1 MSISIKEKK
10 PIPFCDNEYQEWTK
24 KIIELF
30 LPLRMLIYFL
40 MFTYLP
46 YNKPWNWSV
55 LQVCE
60 ILYSLV
66 NINILRQQQG
76 GWGSRI

>member
-46 YNKPWNWSV
+46 YNKP
-55 LQVCE
+55 
-60 ILYSLV
+60 
-66 NINILRQQQG
+66 
-76 GWGSRI
+76 